1 MYNLSN
7 KSLNTNETAR
17 RYAKALQLISVNES
31 DKNSL
36 KKEFDSFIDS
46 YKNLNEMRVFF
57 NSPLINPMKRTEVIN
72 KVLSSTNLS
81 ESFSNFLITLAKN
94 GKLFLIVKIH
104 NEYVKLLD
112 ISDGILTVS
121 VTTTEKL
128 EKEQEKKIIDTI
140 GNKLNTKIRLNK
152 YIDPNIIGGIIIKIN
167 SVMIDNS
174 IKSKLLDYNF
184 NERVN

>member
-1 MYNLSN
+1 MNHLSN

-36 KKEFDSFIDS
+36 KKEFDTFIDS
-46 YKNLNEMRVFF
+46 YNNLDEIRVFF
-57 NSPLINPMKRTEVIN
+57 NSPLINPLKRTEILN

-81 ESFSNFLITLAKN
+81 KSFSNFLITLAKN
-94 GKLFLIVKIH
+94 SKLFLIIKIH
-104 NEYVKLLD
+104 NEYAKLLD
-112 ISDGILTVS
+112 ISNGILTVS

-128 EKEQEKKIIDTI
+128 QKEQEKKIIDTI
-140 GNKLNTKIRLNK
+140 GKKLGAKIKLNKL
-152 YIDPNIIGGIIIKIN
+152 IDPGIIGGIIIKIN

-184 NERVN
+184 SERVN